1 MNEDK
6 IGIHSEVVGNK
17 MVVYVQGN
25 LDVHNTHKIEKD
37 LMAIVGAAGKPVI
50 FNLSDVPFIS
60 SAGLRLLVTTLRLCQ
75 EQKISISICGLQP
88 AVEKVFDI
96 IGMQQLFT
104 IYPDLDS
111 ALQ

>member
-1 MNEDK
+1 MSEDK
-6 IGIHSEVVGNK
+6 IGIRSEELGNK
-17 MVVYVQGN
+17 MVVHVQGN

-37 LMAIVGAAGKPVI
+37 LLNLVSSSGKSVI
-50 FNLSDVPFIS
+50 FNLSEVPFIS
-60 SAGLRLLVTTLRLCQ
+60 SAGLRLLVTTLRHCQ

-104 IYPDLDS
+104 IYPDLDA
-111 ALQ
+111 ALK